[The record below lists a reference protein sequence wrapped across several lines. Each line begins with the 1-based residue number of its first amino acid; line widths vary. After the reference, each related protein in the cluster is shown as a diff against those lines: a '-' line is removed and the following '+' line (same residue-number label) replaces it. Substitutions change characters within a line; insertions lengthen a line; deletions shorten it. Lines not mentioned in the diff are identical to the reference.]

1 MAGLDNMIHHLRSS
15 WMLINADHPLRE
27 LYDLIHKPQYESEEL
42 DEKVQAVLNNG
53 DYIISLARKT
63 KEGLWEK

>member
-15 WMLINADHPLRE
+15 WMLINADYPLRE
-27 LYDLIHKPQYESEEL
+27 LYDLIHQPQYNDAVL
-42 DEKVQAVLNNG
+42 NEKVQAVLNKGNH
-53 DYIISLARKT
+53 IIRISRKT